1 MGRRVSLLPILL
13 LYLSAS
19 SCAYYSTSGGLVGG
33 IRSIGVPTAESQTAE
48 FDIAEGLSERAI
60 EGYTRDGRLRVVD
73 EENADALLQLV
84 VVAVEDKAFTYTS
97 SEQTE
102 QYRFSIRVR
111 GELVR
116 VTDEEMLLEFPPIEG
131 WGTYDASLADA
142 EGRDLAVEK
151 ALDMVVEE
159 LVDRSTASW

>member
-1 MGRRVSLLPILL
+1 MERRVRPFPFLFVCLLV
-13 LYLSAS
+13 S

-33 IRSIGVPTAESQTAE
+33 IRSIGVPTAETQTAE

-84 VVAVEDKAFTYTS
+84 VVAVEDKPFTYTS

-102 QYRFSIRVR
+102 QYRFLLRVR

-116 VTDEEMLLEFPPIEG
+116 VADEEVLLEFPSTEG
-131 WGTYDASLADA
+131 WGTYDARLADA

-151 ALDMVVEE
+151 ALDMIVEE

>member
-116 VTDEEMLLEFPPIEG
+116 VTDEEMLRCYWNSPPSKG
-131 WGTYDASLADA
+131 G
-142 EGRDLAVEK
+142 
-151 ALDMVVEE
+151 ALTMRVSPM
-159 LVDRSTASW
+159 RKGATSRWRKHWIWS